1 MKKKKKEEFKIPV
14 VPDQRQ
20 LLATSKPLLALAD
33 SFKIT
38 TEEHFVAG
46 WGIVERLDQA
56 IARVGES
63 FDPFVQGLYRM
74 HKMAVKLRA
83 QFLDPLEA
91 AKRFVLEE
99 RQRYREEQ
107 EELKRK
113 EAERAARALQQQQKK
128 ELLREAKHLEQNG
141 QAETAE
147 LFREQAATMPLPAIL
162 PGEAVP
168 ETEGSVVRKRWIFE
182 IVDPLKV
189 QRPYCSPDPKLIRP
203 IVESLGPACG
213 IEGIVVTEERKEHSR

>member
-63 FDPFVQGLYRM
+63 FNPFVQGLYKM

-107 EELKRK
+107 EELKRR
-113 EAERAARALQQQQKK
+113 EPERAARALQQQQKK
-128 ELLREAKHLEQNG
+128 ELLREAKHLNAIARNTRRG
-141 QAETAE
+141 ATASCSLIPDLRYHSSHAFE
-147 LFREQAATMPLPAIL
+147 LSTFN
-162 PGEAVP
+162 
-168 ETEGSVVRKRWIFE
+168 
-182 IVDPLKV
+182 
-189 QRPYCSPDPKLIRP
+189 CKL
-203 IVESLGPACG
+203 
-213 IEGIVVTEERKEHSR
+213 